1 MNPMLRAM
9 SLFGRGGLQ
18 GGLNGFASGSPDIYS
33 TPEIVERQTR
43 YDAARSADA
52 MPKSNPMDR
61 IKDAFTALKD
71 MHKGGEPALDASQM
85 PWLSS
90 LTFPMKAPASQGFP
104 QSPMN
109 AQAQAPSPVPMPMP
123 RPAEA
128 PQGDPMMSAFQRN
141 AALQKDPNTGEFLDP
156 EAAQGADP
164 GIFKALAL
172 FA

>member
-9 SLFGRGGLQ
+9 SLFGRGSLS

-33 TPEIVERQTR
+33 TPEIAERQTR

-71 MHKGGEPALDASQM
+71 MHKDNGPVLDASQM

-90 LTFPMKAPASQGFP
+90 LTFPMQAPASSGFP
-104 QSPMN
+104 SAPMN
-109 AQAQAPSPVPMPMP
+109 ANAQASVPMPMP

-128 PQGDPMMSAFQRN
+128 PQQEPMMSAFQRN
-141 AALQKDPNTGEFLDP
+141 AALQKDPMTGEFLDP
-156 EAAQGADP
+156 EMAAKAGP
-164 GIFKALAL
+164 GIFQGL